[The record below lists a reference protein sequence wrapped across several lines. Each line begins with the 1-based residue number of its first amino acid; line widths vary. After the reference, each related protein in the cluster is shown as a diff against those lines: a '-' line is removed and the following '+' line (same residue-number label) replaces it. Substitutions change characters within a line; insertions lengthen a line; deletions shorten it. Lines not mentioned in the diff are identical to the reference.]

1 MPLFVIPTG
10 EPSEAA
16 NNAASDLQSW
26 LQLLDD
32 DEYILLQ
39 EELKEEPTAAD
50 RPMVGRAN
58 AVIDQLKRTYGNS
71 TENLQWDLTVK
82 SKL

>member
-16 NNAASDLQSW
+16 NQAASELQSW

-32 DEYILLQ
+32 DEYMLLQ
-39 EELKEEPTAAD
+39 EELRVEPDSID
-50 RPMVGRAN
+50 RPMVSRTN
-58 AVIDQLKRTYGNS
+58 VEIDRLKKIHGESRD
-71 TENLQWDLTVK
+71 NLTWDLVVK